1 MSFSNKKSGILNIY
15 KPKNMTSFDVVRDL
29 RKILGEK
36 KVGHCGTLDPQACG
50 VLPVCF
56 GRSTKIIDYIM
67 EGTKEYVATLKLGEV
82 TDTYDV
88 EGKVIKTFEV
98 NVTENEV
105 RTAINS
111 FKGDI
116 KQVPP
121 MYSALKVNGKKLYEL
136 ARQGIEIERAARDVK
151 IHDITIENIDIPYAT
166 FKVRCSKGTYIRSL
180 CYDIGEKLQCGAVM
194 TDLER
199 TSTGR
204 FTKENSIN
212 IKDLHKDNVE
222 QYIVPVENAFLDYP
236 KLIVNNKFEKLLLNG
251 VAVKD
256 RSFIDNIED
265 FKIHRIYNES
275 NDLIAIGRK
284 TEIGFKLIKILI

>member
-121 MYSALKVNGKKLYEL
+121 MYSAL